1 VIKKISVVLML
12 LLISLIIFVSFK
24 EHESYGEEST
34 EFIVNKPFLV
44 VVKELSNKISLEKII
59 EQNDAVVINKNWDNF
74 DITIPQRILR
84 IREYKIDGTM
94 MFEIKKEDKDLGEIF
109 LPFVQQI
116 KLNKNEFKIET
127 KLKNPQK
134 NVIHYYKL
142 IEINP
147 IKNESKTHIMIK
159 SDLKIKR
166 TIPIF
171 FEKIMND
178 KVEKINKN
186 DIENLKQNIL
196 LILGPNINIHR

>member
-1 VIKKISVVLML
+1 VIKKI
-12 LLISLIIFVSFK
+12 LISIFVIIVFFLSFRK
-24 EHESYGEEST
+24 HESYSEEST
-34 EFIVNKPFLV
+34 EFIVNKPFLL
-44 VVKELSNKISLEKII
+44 VVKELSNKASLEKII

-116 KLNKNEFKIET
+116 KLDKNEFKIET
-127 KLKNPQK
+127 KLKTPQK
-134 NVIHYYKL
+134 NVIRYYKL

-147 IKNESKTHIMIK
+147 VKNESKTHIMIK
-159 SDLKIKR
+159 SDLKIEK

-171 FEKIMND
+171 FQKTMNE

-186 DIENLKQNIL
+186 DMENLKQNIL
-196 LILGPNINIHR
+196 LILGPNINIHK